1 MSVDQGCNGAV
12 YVGANKIAEVNN
24 WTLNFIGRREEIT
37 ALGDKSAKRVYTVSD
52 SSFTFD
58 GNSDVSD
65 TTGQNALINQ
75 YLSGGT
81 LAAVFLY
88 LYVSGSTGY
97 YGKGL
102 MDVNKTATAG
112 GLISFGASGEQS
124 EQWLTNIA

>member
-1 MSVDQGCNGAV
+1 MSLDRGCDGAV
-12 YVGANKIAEVNN
+12 YVGANKIAEINN
-24 WTLNFIGRREEIT
+24 WSFNPTGRRVETT
-37 ALGDKSAKRVYTVSD
+37 AFGDCSVKRAYTVSD

-97 YGKGL
+97 YGNAL
-102 MDVNKTATAG
+102 MDVNKTATAD